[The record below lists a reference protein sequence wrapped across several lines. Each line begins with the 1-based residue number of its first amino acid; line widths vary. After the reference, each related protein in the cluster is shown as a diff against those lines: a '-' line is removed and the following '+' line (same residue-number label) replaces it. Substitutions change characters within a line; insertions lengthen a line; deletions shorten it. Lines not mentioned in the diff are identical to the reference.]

1 MAEVKRTERRG
12 RGVKRVGMRRK
23 EKEKGNLKGRWVNT
37 NYVSRR
43 VRELENIILKK
54 KDAYPVEDFI
64 RRKKDGKDK
73 PNIVD
78 IIVKTILSQNTS
90 DDLRDR
96 AFFNLKRR
104 YGDLMKLL
112 DAPSEE
118 VEGLIRV
125 CGLPR
130 VKLKRIKNALFTI
143 KNRFE
148 NPDDICKLGRDEA
161 FFFLRS
167 IKGIGPKSAEVIL
180 AFGCGFDTF
189 PVDTHIARIIRRIGI
204 ADGTRE
210 KIYQLVSPHFREK
223 IFSHVF
229 LIHHG
234 RAVCKA
240 RNPDCK
246 NCFFLKICDYGKS
259 QKK

>member
-1 MAEVKRTERRG
+1 MVDIKKGKKDRGNERKKG
-12 RGVKRVGMRRK
+12 ENTK
-23 EKEKGNLKGRWVNT
+23 EKWENT
-37 NYVSRR
+37 DYVRKR
-43 VRELENIILKK
+43 VRELEDIILRRKN
-54 KDAYPVEDFI
+54 AYPVEDFI
-64 RRKKDGKDK
+64 RKKKDGRSK

-78 IIVKTILSQNTS
+78 IVVKTILSQNTS

-96 AFFNLKRR
+96 AFLNLKMK
-104 YGDLMKLL
+104 YGDLMKVL
-112 DAPSEE
+112 DAPSEQ
-118 VEGLIRV
+118 VEELIRV

-130 VKLKRIKNALFTI
+130 VKLRRIKNALSTI
-143 KNRFE
+143 KRSFK
-148 NPDDICKLGRDEA
+148 NPNDICKLGKNEA
-161 FFFLRS
+161 FSFLSS

-210 KIYQLVSPHFREK
+210 KIYQLVSPYFREK

-240 RNPDCK
+240 RNPDCE

-259 QKK
+259 QKND